1 MAKKNVEMAR
11 YYGSEVL
18 RNKSLQKG
26 KKLTPAVGSEALDE
40 LSTKIR
46 PNKNYR
52 TDRKDL
58 DGRSI
63 QLFEKVDDNLTD
75 PKKYKK
81 ISTRSGQICMATST
95 NIWIWGNIGAIP
107 YTGRKIEF
115 NDI

>member
-1 MAKKNVEMAR
+1 MAR

-26 KKLTPAVGSEALDE
+26 INFELKKLTPAVRSEALDQ

-46 PNKNYR
+46 PNKKYR

-75 PKKYKK
+75 PKKIPK
-81 ISTRSGQICMATST
+81 
-95 NIWIWGNIGAIP
+95 NINEIWPNIHGNKHKYLDMGEHWGNSVLP
-107 YTGRKIEF
+107 L
-115 NDI
+115 D

>member
-26 KKLTPAVGSEALDE
+26 INFELKKLTPAVGSEALDQ
-40 LSTKIR
+40 LSTNIR
-46 PNKNYR
+46 PNKKYR

-75 PKKYKK
+75 PKKDQK
-81 ISTRSGQICMATST
+81 ISTRSDQICMATST

-107 YTGRKIEF
+107 YCPWIS
-115 NDI
+115 